1 MAKKKKAVR
10 QTKVLKL
17 YLRLLEINKLLS
29 EVTHLYDEQSSLLEE
44 IYEMEKGAQLV
55 EIEGELRSLEVVAQT
70 GHYVF
75 NKPLR
80 LSNKKG

>member
-29 EVTHLYDEQSSLLEE
+29 EITHLYDEQGSLLEE
-44 IYEMEKGAQLV
+44 IYNMEKGAQLI
-55 EIEGELRSLEVVAQT
+55 EIEGELRSLEVVAQA

>member
-10 QTKVLKL
+10 QTKILKR

-29 EVTHLYDEQSSLLEE
+29 EVTHLYDEQSNLLEE
-44 IYEMEKGAQLV
+44 IFEMEKGAQLI